1 MEEAFTR
8 PSNAHPRELD
18 DLVAALALAFGR
30 RETRPRGKLILGFRK
45 EWFAEIDRR
54 LAEAKLPRANMP
66 ITPLDRRGIIE
77 AIRGPARPGRLF
89 DAYRLEV
96 EEDLPE
102 VIADDLLTDAGSA
115 LAPTLQVLLTNMWKR
130 AREANPGGPRFD
142 RPLYESMKSRGYLL
156 RDVLDDGLKA
166 IEAWRPEVAESGL
179 PLDLLAF
186 HTTDLATAAQHPRDV
201 VEARYA
207 HRADVLDGLIARC
220 KDHYLLIEAEA
231 ASDGPGRPSPATRL
245 AHDLLAP
252 LVLHRFRTSVAP
264 GQRARRLLENRAPEW
279 KDGKEGA
286 VLDRADL
293 AAVED
298 GSLGHAGHDRR
309 RASTRR
315 GQPRRGGAEAGAG
328 AEAEAAPAQLR
339 LRPGRCLRRLRR
351 GLGLRLGPAGPR

>member
-1 MEEAFTR
+1 
-8 PSNAHPRELD
+8 
-18 DLVAALALAFGR
+18 
-30 RETRPRGKLILGFRK
+30 
-45 EWFAEIDRR
+45 
-54 LAEAKLPRANMP
+54 MP
-66 ITPLDRRGIIE
+66 IKPLDRRGIIE

-102 VIADDLLTDAGSA
+102 VIADDLLADAGSA

-231 ASDGPGRPSPATRL
+231 GPDGPV
-245 AHDLLAP
+245 
-252 LVLHRFRTSVAP
+252 VL
-264 GQRARRLLENRAPEW
+264 
-279 KDGKEGA
+279 
-286 VLDRADL
+286 
-293 AAVED
+293 
-298 GSLGHAGHDRR
+298 AGHP
-309 RASTRR
+309 A
-315 GQPRRGGAEAGAG
+315 GPR
-328 AEAEAAPAQLR
+328 PA
-339 LRPGRCLRRLRR
+339 
-351 GLGLRLGPAGPR
+351 GPAGPAPVPDLGRPRPARPPAAGEPRPGVGGRQGRDTSWTASTCDRRGRCLGDAGLDRGRSAAWSRPAAPRSRHDAGWLVTS